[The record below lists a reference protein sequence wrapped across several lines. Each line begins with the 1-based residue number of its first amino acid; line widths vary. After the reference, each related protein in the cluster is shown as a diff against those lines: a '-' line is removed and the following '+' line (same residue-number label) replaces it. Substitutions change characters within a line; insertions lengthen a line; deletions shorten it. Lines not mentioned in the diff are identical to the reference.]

1 MKGYCKTTKMTADG
15 YTVNIYRREGEE
27 PLPNPKE
34 MTFSDYAMWIRA
46 HGSSRGFILV
56 KKKGT
61 DDAYYGLG
69 LECVSR
75 SGRKVF
81 PKTTYRDW
89 LMYRDGKVTGNAIHG
104 NMLDACITYALVEDR
119 GLEALFSDNDR
130 KDIDDDGTFVCSFT
144 FLRRCLGQKT
154 ILKKILEG
162 KITNRRDLVKAYMKS
177 AFNMAPSQYSVLER
191 YMDKSTYSVPI
202 ADIRDFTT
210 DINAALLLLLDGDRE
225 TQSLFRDLIGDAI
238 DLDKKINPKWSIKR
252 MRQEHQD
259 NIKVILERQ
268 LDAESDKSI
277 YLESLDIT
285 FRGYRFQAIDNPR
298 RALLESRTM
307 HNCVFYNYWQK
318 AAQRKYILFHMS
330 SGTEDM
336 SLGFHIETQGGQPQ
350 VRFDQIHTIHNGMAT
365 KAATDAAH
373 AFAEE
378 YRKDILLTVSEL
390 NASGESGEKC
400 SQESFGDA
408 FAA

>member
-1 MKGYCKTTKMTADG
+1 MKGYTKTTKMTEDG
-15 YTVNIYRREGEE
+15 YTVDIYRHEGEE

-34 MTFSDYAMWIRA
+34 VTFSDYAMWIRA

-56 KKKGT
+56 KKKGP

-69 LECVSR
+69 RESVSR

-81 PKTTYRDW
+81 PKTTYGNW
-89 LMYRDGKVTGNAIHG
+89 LMYRDGKIMGNAIRG
-104 NMLDACITYALVEDR
+104 NLLDAQITCALLEDR
-119 GLEALFSDNDR
+119 GLEALLSEKNR
-130 KDIDDDGTFVCSFT
+130 KDIDAGCTSCSLS

-154 ILKKILEG
+154 ILKKVLEG

-177 AFNMAPSQYSVLER
+177 AFNMAPPQYSVLER
-191 YMDKSTYSVPI
+191 YMDRSTFSTPI
-202 ADIRDFTT
+202 ADLRDFTT
-210 DINAALLLLLDGDRE
+210 DINAAMLLLLDGDRE
-225 TQSLFRDLIGDAI
+225 TQSLFHDLVGDAI
-238 DLDKKINPKWSIKR
+238 ALDKKINPKWSLKR
-252 MRQEHQD
+252 MQQEHQD
-259 NIKVILERQ
+259 NIKAILECQ

-277 YLESLDIT
+277 YLEGLDIT
-285 FRGYRFQAIDNPR
+285 FRGYRFQTIDNPR

-336 SLGFHIETQGGQPQ
+336 SLGFHIENTGGQPQ
-350 VRFDQIHTIHNGMAT
+350 VRFDQIHTIRNGRASDNAT
-365 KAATDAAH
+365 EAAH

-400 SQESFGDA
+400 SQESFDEV
-408 FAA
+408 FA